1 MDFEYKTRGTCSSR
15 IRFSIENGALHNVS
29 FTDGCPGN
37 TLGIA
42 QLVEGMKAEDVARRL
57 KGVRCGRKATSCPDQ
72 LATAVEQAM
81 AKLQAEAGASPQGG
95 ANR

>member
-15 IRFSIENGALHNVS
+15 IRFSIEDGALHNVS

-42 QLVEGMKAEDVARRL
+42 QLVEGL
-57 KGVRCGRKATSCPDQ
+57 
-72 LATAVEQAM
+72 
-81 AKLQAEAGASPQGG
+81 
-95 ANR
+95 